1 MGEYFF
7 PLKKITSKF
16 KSINSK
22 EDLQN
27 FVQERAAHVTQT
39 TLYGYL
45 KTRIGTRYVAMLED
59 EKFAESINIAKWNIY
74 VVAISDLTF
83 YVFSFLIHQ
92 KNLKQND
99 AEKIFSNIIEDEFR
113 NGLKNEVGDNAKKE
127 FNKKSQN
134 INWEKYY
141 LDSPFKDSGLALYNW
156 STIADELKILDKEI
170 VLNSIKLKWNLVE
183 NDFKELTKNLNF
195 N

>member
-134 INWEKYY
+134 INW
-141 LDSPFKDSGLALYNW
+141 
-156 STIADELKILDKEI
+156 
-170 VLNSIKLKWNLVE
+170 
-183 NDFKELTKNLNF
+183 
-195 N
+195 

>member
-16 KSINSK
+16 KKIKSK
-22 EDLQN
+22 KDLQD
-27 FVQERAAHVTQT
+27 FIQERSAHVTQT

-74 VVAISDLTF
+74 VTAISDLTF
-83 YVFSFLIHQ
+83 YVFSVLIAQ

-99 AEKIFSNIIEDEFR
+99 AAEVFNNIIIYEIK
-113 NGLKNEVGDNAKKE
+113 NGLDNC
-127 FNKKSQN
+127 
-134 INWEKYY
+134 
-141 LDSPFKDSGLALYNW
+141 
-156 STIADELKILDKEI
+156 ILF
-170 VLNSIKLKWNLVE
+170 SIY
-183 NDFKELTKNLNF
+183 FNF
-195 N
+195 NRSNFFWDYFV

>member
-7 PLKKITSKF
+7 PVKKITSKF
-16 KSINSK
+16 KTISSK
-22 EDLQN
+22 KDLQN
-27 FVQERAAHVTQT
+27 FIQERSAHVTQT

-45 KTRIGTRYVAMLED
+45 KTRIGTRYVLMLED

-83 YVFSFLIHQ
+83 YVFSFLIEQ
-92 KNLKQND
+92 KNLKKND
-99 AEKIFSNIIEDEFR
+99 AQEIFDNIINEEVN
-113 NGLKNEVGDNAKKE
+113 NGLKEKIYKNAKE
-127 FNKKSQN
+127 NFIKKFQN
-134 INWEKYY
+134 INWHKYY
-141 LDSPFKDSGLALYNW
+141 KENPFKDSGSALYEW
-156 STIADELKILDKEI
+156 SPIADELKILDKEI